1 MNIFIENETKTKFDF
16 DYEKVISRVINAS
29 ADYIGCPY
37 EYEVN
42 VILIEDEEMKK
53 INFEQR
59 GINNTTDVLSFPFVE
74 YEMPGEFE
82 FLENDF
88 SAFNPETGELILGD
102 ILISTEKLLSQ
113 AKEYNHSQLRELAF
127 LITHSMLHLFG
138 YDHIDD
144 NDRIIMEE
152 KQKEILAQL
161 NINR

>member
-16 DYEKVISRVINAS
+16 DYEKVISRVVNAS

-74 YEMPGEFE
+74 YETPGEFE

-127 LITHSMLHLFG
+127 LITHSILHLFG